1 MTIGNKNPW
10 DSDRK
15 QALENTVETF
25 EDVMRKHSIPPPAP
39 MSIVEDPTHIQEQ
52 RKKNRLTR
60 ERLDR
65 LAPLVTKRADGS
77 TITWTGDNNEAWEGA
92 GLPPLGEGHRD
103 LPPLP
108 RGEGY
113 QTAGDPRFHA
123 LLKQIGDLHDKKQ
136 RDYGRD
142 ADAFANVRASQDFGV
157 EAWIGCMIRAQDKL
171 KRLQTYAQKGTLACE
186 GVEDSFMDLAVY
198 SLIGLILFRESIAT
212 PTQSPD
218 R

>member
-15 QALENTVETF
+15 QALENTVKTF
-25 EDVMRKHSIPPPAP
+25 EDVMRKHSIP
-39 MSIVEDPTHIQEQ
+39 
-52 RKKNRLTR
+52 
-60 ERLDR
+60 
-65 LAPLVTKRADGS
+65 
-77 TITWTGDNNEAWEGA
+77 
-92 GLPPLGEGHRD
+92 LPPLGEGHLD
-103 LPPLP
+103 LPLLP

-142 ADAFANVRASQDFGV
+142 TDAFANVRASQDFGV

>member
-15 QALENTVETF
+15 QALENTVKTF
-25 EDVMRKHSIPPPAP
+25 EDVMKKHSIP
-39 MSIVEDPTHIQEQ
+39 
-52 RKKNRLTR
+52 
-60 ERLDR
+60 
-65 LAPLVTKRADGS
+65 
-77 TITWTGDNNEAWEGA
+77 
-92 GLPPLGEGHRD
+92 LPPLGEGHLDR
-103 LPPLP
+103 PLP
-108 RGEGY
+108 
-113 QTAGDPRFHA
+113 TGDPRFHA
-123 LLKQIGDLHDKKQ
+123 LLKQMGELHDKKQ

>member
-15 QALENTVETF
+15 QALENTVQTF
-25 EDVMRKHSIPPPAP
+25 EDVMKKHSIRPPLCDWHI
-39 MSIVEDPTHIQEQ
+39 SKYYDPTQ
-52 RKKNRLTR
+52 K
-60 ERLDR
+60 
-65 LAPLVTKRADGS
+65 P
-77 TITWTGDNNEAWEGA
+77 
-92 GLPPLGEGHRD
+92 LPPLGEGHLDR
-103 LPPLP
+103 PLP
-108 RGEGY
+108 
-113 QTAGDPRFHA
+113 TGDPRFHA
-123 LLKQIGDLHDKKQ
+123 LLKQMGELHDKKQ